1 MFNRAARR
9 SGLKSSLVGREHMPS
24 SRPDR
29 NASAHQPGSARGP
42 QPRAR
47 TGLHNARGP
56 ARRAVRRAGTLVT
69 AALAL
74 TGLALTDL
82 ALASAAASP
91 ALADPAL
98 AAPALATT
106 HPAIPAWDIV
116 KQVHNG
122 PLGGF
127 TAVIAVGRT
136 GGWAFNQGTVP
147 TAWRRSGSSWTQV
160 PFPGEPNEVV
170 VAAGAATPADVWA
183 FTDAGAQSRA
193 LQWNGRTWTVQ
204 RSFAEQIG
212 GAMVISP
219 SDIWVF
225 GQPYFPGPGLG
236 AWHYNGHTWSA
247 VASGGGLQ
255 GGSAL
260 SANDIWAV
268 DGSDIAHWNG
278 SAWSRTS
285 VSDLL
290 PPKQELNGPMLTGI
304 FAQSADSVY
313 AIGNGDR
320 QDEGGP
326 LVILHW
332 NGHRWSRVAAGDY
345 GFGTQPLQQASPDGH
360 GGLWLPMP
368 GVDGQKSY
376 VLHYIP
382 GHPLAEASLPGGPG
396 GISIEAVALIGGTTD
411 LLAGGDTHA
420 SDEPGANVVAV
431 LLQYG
436 S

>member
-1 MFNRAARR
+1 VHDA
-9 SGLKSSLVGREHMPS
+9 L
-24 SRPDR
+24 
-29 NASAHQPGSARGP
+29 
-42 QPRAR
+42 
-47 TGLHNARGP
+47 GP
-56 ARRAVRRAGTLVT
+56 AGRAVRRAGTLIT

-74 TGLALTDL
+74 TGLALTGL
-82 ALASAAASP
+82 PLASAAASP
-91 ALADPAL
+91 TAASSAAASSTGASSAL
-98 AAPALATT
+98 AAPAPATT
-106 HPAIPAWDIV
+106 HPATPAWDIV

-147 TAWRRSGSSWTQV
+147 TAWRRSGSTWTQV

-170 VAAGAATPADVWA
+170 VAAGAAAPADVWA
-183 FTDAGAQSRA
+183 FTAAGAQSRA
-193 LQWNGRTWTVQ
+193 LRWNGRTWTVQ

-212 GAMVISP
+212 GAVVISP

-225 GQPYFPGPGLG
+225 GQPYFPGAGLG

-260 SANDIWAV
+260 SANNIWAV

-285 VSDLL
+285 VSHLL
-290 PPKQELNGPMLTGI
+290 PPRQELNGPMLTGI
-304 FAQSADSVY
+304 FAQSEDSVY
-313 AIGNGDR
+313 AIGNGGLE
-320 QDEGGP
+320 DEGGP
-326 LVILHW
+326 LIILHW
-332 NGHRWSRVAAGDY
+332 NGKQWSKVAEGNF

-360 GGLWLPMP
+360 GGLLLPMP

-376 VLHYIP
+376 LLHYIP
-382 GHPLAEASLPGGPG
+382 GHPLGKASLPGGPS
-396 GISIEAVALIGGTTD
+396 GISIEAVALIPGSNG

-420 SDEPGANVVAV
+420 ADKPGTNVVAV

>member
-1 MFNRAARR
+1 
-9 SGLKSSLVGREHMPS
+9 MPS

-29 NASAHQPGSARGP
+29 NASAYQPGSVRGP

-47 TGLHNARGP
+47 TGVHDARGP
-56 ARRAVRRAGTLVT
+56 AGRAVRRAGTLIT

-74 TGLALTDL
+74 TGLALTGL
-82 ALASAAASP
+82 ALTGLPLASAAAFPTAASSST
-91 ALADPAL
+91 ASSAL
-98 AAPALATT
+98 AAPAPATT
-106 HPAIPAWDIV
+106 HPATPAWDIV

-147 TAWRRSGSSWTQV
+147 TAWRRSGSAWTQV

-170 VAAGAATPADVWA
+170 VAAGAAAPADVWA
-183 FTDAGAQSRA
+183 FTAAGAQSRA
-193 LQWNGRTWTVQ
+193 LRWNGRTWTVQ

-212 GAMVISP
+212 GAVVISP

-225 GQPYFPGPGLG
+225 GQPYFPGAGLG

-260 SANDIWAV
+260 SANNIWAV

-285 VSDLL
+285 VSHLL
-290 PPKQELNGPMLTGI
+290 PPRQELNGPMLTGI

-313 AIGNGDR
+313 AIGNGGLE
-320 QDEGGP
+320 DEGGP

-332 NGHRWSRVAAGDY
+332 NGHQWSKVAGGNF
-345 GFGTQPLQQASPDGH
+345 GFGTQPLQQASSDGH

-376 VLHYIP
+376 VLHYLP
-382 GHPLAEASLPGGPG
+382 GHPLAEALLPDGPS
-396 GISIEAVALIGGTTD
+396 GISVEAVALIPGSTD
-411 LLAGGDTHA
+411 LLAGGDIHA
-420 SDEPGANVVAV
+420 SDEPGTNVVAV

>member
-1 MFNRAARR
+1 
-9 SGLKSSLVGREHMPS
+9 MPS
-24 SRPDR
+24 SRPDL
-29 NASAHQPGSARGP
+29 NASVRQPGSARGH
-42 QPRAR
+42 QPRVR
-47 TGLHNARGP
+47 TCPDTGRGA
-56 ARRAVRRAGTLVT
+56 ARRAVRRAGTVII

-74 TGLALTDL
+74 TGLAFT
-82 ALASAAASP
+82 SAASSS
-91 ALADPAL
+91 AL
-98 AAPALATT
+98 AAPAPATT
-106 HPAIPAWDIV
+106 HPAVPAWDIV

-122 PLGGF
+122 PFGGF

-147 TAWRRSGSSWTQV
+147 TAWRRSGSTWTQL
-160 PFPGEPNEVV
+160 PFPGKPNEVV
-170 VAAGAATPADVWA
+170 VAAGAASPADVWA
-183 FTDAGAQSRA
+183 FTAAGVQSRA
-193 LQWNGRTWTVQ
+193 LRWNGRSWTVQ
-204 RSFAEQIG
+204 RSFAQQIG
-212 GAMVISP
+212 GAVVISP

-236 AWHYNGHTWSA
+236 AWHYNGHTWSQ
-247 VASGGGLQ
+247 VASGRGLQ

-260 SANDIWAV
+260 AANNIWAV

-285 VSDLL
+285 VSHLL
-290 PPKQELNGPMLTGI
+290 PAKQELNGPMLTGI
-304 FAQSADSVY
+304 FAQSAHSVY
-313 AIGNGDR
+313 AIGNGGR

-332 NGHRWSRVAAGDY
+332 NGHQWFKAAEGNY
-345 GFGTQPLQQASPDGH
+345 GFGTQPLQQASSDGH

-368 GVDGQKSY
+368 GADGQKSY
-376 VLHYIP
+376 LLHYTP
-382 GHPLAEASLPGGPG
+382 GRPLAEASLPYGPN
-396 GISIEAVALIGGTTD
+396 GISIEAVALIPGSTD

-420 SDEPGANVVAV
+420 SDKPGTNVVAV